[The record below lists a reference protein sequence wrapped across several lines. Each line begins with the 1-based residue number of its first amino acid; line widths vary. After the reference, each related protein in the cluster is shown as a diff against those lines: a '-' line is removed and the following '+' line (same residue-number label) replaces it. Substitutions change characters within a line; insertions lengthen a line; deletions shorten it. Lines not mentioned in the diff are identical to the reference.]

1 MSESA
6 KFVTLPEALLILFF
20 LIFSFLIIFLF
31 DVNSTGLMETWNLEI
46 LLLYDFNA
54 FFLLFVSMLLLGLL
68 IEKRKLLVVI
78 CFNLLSKLFIFYEWS
93 YSGDL
98 IASMTSL
105 GFILLLPLL
114 IPFHL
119 KNWAL
124 NKVKLGKYQIFIV
137 LSLVVL
143 SVAACYYAVHIDY
156 VYPTF

>member
-1 MSESA
+1 
-6 KFVTLPEALLILFF
+6 

-46 LLLYDFNA
+46 ILLYDFNA
-54 FFLLFVSMLLLGLL
+54 FLLLFVSMFLLGLL
-68 IEKRKLLVVI
+68 LEKRKLLVVI
-78 CFNLLSKLFIFYEWS
+78 CFNLLSKLFIFYEWN

-98 IASMTSL
+98 IVSMTSL
-105 GFILLLPLL
+105 GFILFLPLL
-114 IPFHL
+114 IPFRL

-124 NKVKLGKYQIFIV
+124 NKVKLGKYKIFIV

-143 SVAACYYAVHIDY
+143 SVVVCYYAVHIDY